1 MPAGGETGQ
10 QGEPVQPAIRC
21 ETDEAGGDT
30 PATGR
35 GGAMRKGLVIVGGLL
50 VLAGITFG
58 LQGMGVLGGSAMSG
72 KTLWAVLG
80 PVIGVVG
87 VVLVARGLRVS
98 DRHRQ

>member
-1 MPAGGETGQ
+1 
-10 QGEPVQPAIRC
+10 
-21 ETDEAGGDT
+21 
-30 PATGR
+30 
-35 GGAMRKGLVIVGGLL
+35 MRKALVFVGGLL

-80 PVIGVVG
+80 PVIALVG
-87 VVLVARGLRVS
+87 VVLAVSALRVN